1 MKLRSQSNSRRVRA
15 GLTGLVVATVAL
27 LALAVA
33 SPARA
38 DTVTEWNLNAS
49 SALFV
54 TAGQPPQLS
63 VPHLAMVHG
72 AVCDAVNAIEGSHEG
87 YLISSRL
94 ATPSDSKEAAAAT
107 AAYHMLLSIVPG
119 QQAVLD
125 AQYAASLAG
134 IPEGTSKRRGIA
146 VGEAA
151 AAAMKAA
158 RTDDGR
164 FGAFRFAV
172 GSAPG
177 VWRPVLPAFVN
188 DPNAWLK
195 DVKPFLIESSSQFR
209 SKGPLPLT
217 SRKYAREFAEVKSL
231 GSATSTTRTAD
242 ETLAARYWAE
252 NPPATWSRIFRT
264 LSTQQGLSMAENARL
279 FAMLYMTAADAL
291 ISVWDDKAH
300 SSFWRPIT
308 AIREADTDGNPATEP
323 DAAWLPLIANPPYP
337 EHPSGHTGLSGS
349 IVATLQEFFGTDKV
363 AWTDTNNAGLTRS
376 FTRFSQAID
385 EIVDARVWSG
395 IHFRTADEQ
404 GARIGRQV
412 AKWRKS
418 NYFRADGHDA
428 DDDDDD

>member
-1 MKLRSQSNSRRVRA
+1 MKLRSKASASLFVTLA
-15 GLTGLVVATVAL
+15 AL
-27 LALAVA
+27 LALAMT

-49 SALFV
+49 SAIFA

-72 AVCDAVNAIEGSHEG
+72 AVYDAVNAIDGGHDG

-107 AAYHMLLSIVPG
+107 AAYRMLLSIVPG
-119 QQAVLD
+119 QQTVLD

-134 IPEGTSKRRGIA
+134 IADGSAKTRGIA

-151 AAAMKAA
+151 AAAMIAA
-158 RTDDGR
+158 RTNDGR

-172 GSAPG
+172 GSAAG

-195 DVKPFLIESSSQFR
+195 DLRPFLIESSSQFR
-209 SKGPLPLT
+209 SKGPLSLT
-217 SRKYAREFAEVKSL
+217 SRRYAREFAEVKSL

-242 ETLAARYWAE
+242 QTLAARYWAE

-264 LSTQQGLSMAENARL
+264 LSVQQGLSISENARL

-291 ISVWDDKAH
+291 ISVWDDKAQWY
-300 SSFWRPIT
+300 FWRPIT
-308 AIREADTDGNPATEP
+308 AIREAGTDGNPATEA

-337 EHPSGHTGLSGS
+337 EHPSGHAGLSGS

-363 AWTDTNNAGLTRS
+363 AWSDTNNAGLTRS
-376 FTRFSQAID
+376 YMRFSHAID
-385 EIVDARVWSG
+385 EIVDARIWSG

-404 GARIGRQV
+404 GARIGSQV
-412 AKWRKS
+412 AKWRDKH
-418 NYFRADGHDA
+418 YFRPVHDDE
-428 DDDDDD
+428 DDDD